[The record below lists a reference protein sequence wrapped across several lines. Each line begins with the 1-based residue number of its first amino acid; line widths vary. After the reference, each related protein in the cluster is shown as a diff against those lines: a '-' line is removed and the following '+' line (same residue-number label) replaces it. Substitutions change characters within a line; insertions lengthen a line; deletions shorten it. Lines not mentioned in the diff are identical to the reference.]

1 MMLGKIFSD
10 PAALLVMAVVT
21 VLVAVAGRWVAGNR
35 RHFDALRGGLDV
47 LRKVGRELPPE
58 HPIRRRLESAPV
70 VEVSF
75 EEIAHLLGAEGV
87 GAAALALL
95 RLRSQLNWIERF
107 GQLAVH
113 LGILGTVFAL
123 VTADFGDPEA
133 FRTKLP
139 IALGTT
145 LFGLIGAVVL
155 SLLGGVAESVLDRA
169 TEAVRDA
176 LLSGFDDE
184 GDVRG

>member
-95 RLRSQLNWIERF
+95 RLRSQLNWIERWK
-107 GQLAVH
+107 V
-113 LGILGTVFAL
+113 
-123 VTADFGDPEA
+123 
-133 FRTKLP
+133 
-139 IALGTT
+139 
-145 LFGLIGAVVL
+145 
-155 SLLGGVAESVLDRA
+155 
-169 TEAVRDA
+169 
-176 LLSGFDDE
+176 DDC
-184 GDVRG
+184 

>member
-1 MMLGKIFSD
+1 MLAKIFSD
-10 PAALLVMAVVT
+10 TAALF
-21 VLVAVAGRWVAGNR
+21 VLVVVAALIGVAARWVAGNR

-47 LRKVGRELPPE
+47 LRKVGRELPDA
-58 HPIRRRLESAPV
+58 HPIRRRLEAAPV

-87 GAAALALL
+87 GAAAHALL
-95 RLRSQLNWIERF
+95 SLRRQLGWIERF
-107 GQLAVH
+107 AQLAVH

-123 VTADFGDPEA
+123 VTADFGDPDA

-155 SLLGGVAESVLDRA
+155 SLLAGVAESVLERA
-169 TEAVRDA
+169 TGAVRDA
-176 LLSGFDDE
+176 LLAGFDAE
-184 GDVRG
+184 KEERG